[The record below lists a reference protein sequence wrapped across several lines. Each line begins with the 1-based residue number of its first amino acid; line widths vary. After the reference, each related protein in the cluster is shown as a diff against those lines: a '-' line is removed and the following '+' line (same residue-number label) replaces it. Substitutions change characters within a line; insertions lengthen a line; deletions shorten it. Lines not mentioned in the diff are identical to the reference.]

1 MDDATISA
9 IVEASR
15 AMPPELQ
22 GQWIARQAIAAARAA
37 DAGLSDQA
45 LESELRAWWKAGVH
59 PLTSPAFH
67 TITTH
72 VAWARHLLSG
82 GRHE

>member
-1 MDDATISA
+1 MDDATIAA

-15 AMPPELQ
+15 AMPVELQ
-22 GQWIARQAIAAARAA
+22 GQWIARQAIAAAREA

-45 LESELRAWWKAGVH
+45 LEAELRAWWKKGIH
-59 PLTSPAFH
+59 PLTAPSFH
-67 TITTH
+67 AVTTH

-82 GRHE
+82 GRHG